1 MELMKHLKTLVYRNI
16 EHAEQRQ
23 KEVMH
28 TDEYSYR
35 YWDGYISAL
44 KSIVTVLPEDED

>member
-1 MELMKHLKTLVYRNI
+1 MVPMKHLKTLVYRNI

-28 TDEYSYR
+28 TDEYSSR

-44 KSIVTVLPEDED
+44 KSIVHVLPEDQD